1 MTGGGTAGHVT
12 PNLAI
17 ADAIKEA
24 TSKSEIYYFGSYNGL
39 EKELA
44 KRAGFKFTGISTGKL
59 RRYFDLQNFL
69 DLGRIPLG
77 FFQAFKELGKVQPR
91 VVFSKG
97 GFVAVPVVLAARARG
112 IPVITHESDSIPG
125 LATKISAPFAKKI
138 LLAYEEAAE
147 YLPKYKKKIKVVGN
161 PVRSDLFKGSAARAK
176 KITGFK
182 RQVLLVVGGST
193 GSMELNN
200 LLLKEKEKLIKDFDI
215 VHITGD
221 KKGHAKKEAHNYSL
235 PYLHDEMKDFLA
247 LASLALSRA
256 GASACA
262 EFESLGIPTLLFP
275 LGLNAS
281 RGDQIS
287 NAKAMAKKHDFMR
300 LYNPREELFK
310 QLHMLPKRKKT
321 LNKNSAAKKIA
332 ALILDQCK

>member
-17 ADAIKEA
+17 ADAITET
-24 TSKSEIYYFGSYNGL
+24 TSDIEIYYFGSYKGI
-39 EKELA
+39 EKDLA
-44 KRAGFKFTGISTGKL
+44 KRAGFKFIGISTGKL
-59 RRYFDLQNFL
+59 RRYFDPQNLL

-77 FFQAFKELGKVQPR
+77 IAQAFRHLGKVKPQ

-97 GFVAVPVVLAARARG
+97 GFVAVPVVLAARMRG
-112 IPVITHESDSIPG
+112 ISVITHESDSIPG

-138 LLAYEEAAE
+138 LLAYEEAAK
-147 YLPKYKKKIKVVGN
+147 YLPKHKKKIKVVGN
-161 PVRSDLFKGSAARAK
+161 PVRSDLFKADKSQAQ

-182 RQVLLVVGGST
+182 RPVLLVVGGST

-200 LLLKEKEKLIKDFDI
+200 LLLDEKEKLTKYFDI

-221 KKGHAKKEAHNYSL
+221 KKGSLKKEEHYYSV

-256 GASACA
+256 GASTCA
-262 EFESLGIPTLLFP
+262 EFESLGLPTLLFP

-281 RGDQIS
+281 RGDQIA
-287 NAKAMAKKHDFMR
+287 NAKAMAKKHNFMR
-300 LYNPREELFK
+300 LYDPSKNLTE
-310 QLHMLPKRKKT
+310 QLKKLPVRKKT
-321 LNKNSAAKKIA
+321 PNKNSAAATIA
-332 ALILDQCK
+332 KLILDQCK